1 MSSRETSGGKP
12 IVHSQLLPDDR
23 LRVVVELRQPR
34 RRVFEAT
41 VPYDAD
47 AGELAALVA
56 DLQRIVLLRRGKGAQ
71 P

>member
-1 MSSRETSGGKP
+1 MKSPGTSDGKP
-12 IVHSQLLPDDR
+12 VVHSQLLPDDR
-23 LRVVVELRQPR
+23 LRVVVELRRPR

-47 AGELAALVA
+47 PGELAALVA
-56 DLQRIVLLRRGKGAQ
+56 DLQRIVLLRRGKQ